1 MCASLRDIPVGK
13 KISPAIIGAFVV
25 SSFAI
30 LIGALVVVGAG
41 KIFSKPTRFICMFT
55 GNLNGLKIGA
65 PVKVRGVQIGEVSAI
80 ILRIGPSDGTM
91 RAGFTGFR
99 LPVIIDLDQTMLKER
114 GATGEG
120 LSQRGIENWIKRGMR
135 AQLQTESLLTGLLYI
150 DLDLHKGTQPNF
162 VLQPGGPYMEIPTV
176 PTDFAQIQERLME
189 TLDKFEKIDFKGL
202 VDSIT
207 EAGNSI
213 KSLANSPDL
222 RDTMEELKETVANL
236 NQTIT
241 TARRV
246 LNDANGEIGPL
257 VKDLRETSDET
268 NSTLKETRTTLVQL
282 QQTLDPDAPLAV
294 HLNQT
299 LESLDQTSRSMGEL
313 ADYLQRNPAALIR
326 GRYVSDEGQ

>member
-1 MCASLRDIPVGK
+1 MKRVSA
-13 KISPAIIGAFVV
+13 AAIGAFVV
-25 SSFAI
+25 ASLAI
-30 LIGALVVVGAG
+30 LIVGLVVVGAG
-41 KIFSKPTRFICMFT
+41 KIFSRPTRFICMFP

-80 ILRIGPSDGTM
+80 RLRLDPSEGEL
-91 RAGFTGFR
+91 RSGFNGFR

-114 GATGEG
+114 GAVGEA
-120 LSQRGIENWIKRGMR
+120 LSKGRIEDWIKQGMR

-150 DLDLHKGTQPNF
+150 DLDLHQGTQPNF
-162 VLQPGGPYMEIPTV
+162 ILQPGGPYMEIPTV
-176 PTDFAQIQERLME
+176 PTDFAQVQQRLME
-189 TLDKFEKIDFKGL
+189 TLDKFEHIDFKGL

-207 EAGNSI
+207 DAANSI

-222 RDTMEELKETVANL
+222 KDTLESLKATVANL
-236 NQTIT
+236 NQTII

-246 LNDANGEIGPL
+246 LNDANGEVGPL

-268 NSTLKETRTTLVQL
+268 NTTLKETRTTLVKL
-282 QQTLDPDAPLAV
+282 QQGLDPDSPLVV

-326 GRYVSDEGQ
+326 GRYVSDEGK